1 MRIYIERD
9 RESKREREGE
19 RNSIEDERE
28 KIEMSLEFSI
38 LEV

>member
-9 RESKREREGE
+9 RDSKREGE
-19 RNSIEDERE
+19 RKSIEDERE